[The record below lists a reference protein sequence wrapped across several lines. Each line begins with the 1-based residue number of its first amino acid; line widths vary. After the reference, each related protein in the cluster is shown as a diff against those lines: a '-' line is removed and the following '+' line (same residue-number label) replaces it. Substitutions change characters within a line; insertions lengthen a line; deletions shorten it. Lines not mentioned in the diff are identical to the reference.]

1 MKLKELYRSIA
12 CATLVAPA
20 LVAPTLVFAQNT
32 PEIEEVVV
40 TGSLIRGT
48 PVDAALPVEVYSQ
61 EDLKLS
67 GSPSALDFAKS
78 LSISGATSGES
89 YYFGGAGLTGSVSY
103 NLRGIGAD
111 KTLSLFNGRRVTQ
124 NTSVIPSIALSRTEI
139 LKDGAAVT
147 YGADA
152 TGGVVNFISRDSFE
166 GIEIQSNYKAIDGSE
181 GDYNFGIIGGISGD
195 QSDFIWAAQWEHRSR
210 LDADERPFTRLSYA
224 ENPAP
229 WSTLT
234 NLAGWL
240 PRGALP
246 AAQTYNP
253 ASSNGAGDWGNPVGG
268 IISDYTQESCEAV
281 GGTYVNTFSCA
292 YNYIPYYNLVSDNDI
307 YRLYGQFKTSVTESM
322 EFYLRAAY
330 SMVDTPYQ
338 YGSPSQPVIRGPA
351 IHGGATYQ
359 LYVPKSNPFVADFA
373 QRTGFANNPAYAVT
387 QGFTPVTYRAFAHGG
402 LDTFAEDGKY
412 STPSKIRNKFAHL
425 SSGFEGEFSN
435 GITYDLA
442 ATYNQSNLYADSP
455 DMMLYR
461 VQQALNGFGGPNCNV
476 PDLNPNR
483 FGTQN
488 DALAG
493 SAGCSW
499 YNPFASN
506 FASQP
511 VYGLAN
517 PSYIPGAEN
526 SDELIAWLF
535 NERATRDV
543 NWNLTFDAV
552 FSGETPIE
560 LPGGIV
566 GWAAGAQYR
575 TTENQETVN
584 DPLYNGSTPCQ
595 NPATDGQVPRNPND
609 PNYNGCTPDGPG
621 PFQFFGTNVPDFA
634 TQDQRS
640 VFGELSLPVFDSLN
654 LSAAVR
660 YEEFTGG
667 LDATVYK
674 VSGQYRVTDALSFR
688 GSYGTNYQAPGAD
701 VIPGEVANG
710 TASYTIAGGNWRG
723 SQTVTQSGINPEEA
737 TVWSVGSI
745 WQSEGLSAGS
755 DFRFIID
762 YFNIETENELGL
774 LASVN
779 QIASSVFS
787 ISPTGS
793 GAVPTNGT
801 ALANCS
807 HPLAGRVVFNGSC
820 VQGVTTAADFAQIR
834 TDFGNGPGQTTSG
847 FDVQTT
853 YGMPA
858 FRGDLTFSATAT
870 KIQEFKYSPTLL
882 DGFEVA
888 PAADRL
894 GFLNFA
900 TIANAVSEWR
910 GNLTANYAEG
920 NHNYRLSAQYIK
932 GVKDDRYFNDDGS
945 RVGDAA
951 LTPAGRQPG
960 TTTPFG
966 PSTYG
971 VFGED
976 WITVDFHYTLDL
988 LDWDATLTASVE
1000 NIADEMPPASRQ
1012 ELGYDP
1018 RIGNP
1023 LGRTFQLGLTKRF

>member
-1 MKLKELYRSIA
+1 MRLKELYRCIA
-12 CATLVAPA
+12 CVS
-20 LVAPTLVFAQNT
+20 LVAPTLAFAQQA

-166 GIEIQSNYKAIDGSE
+166 GVEIQSSYKAIDGSG
-181 GDYNFGIIGGISGD
+181 GDHSLGIIGGFSGD
-195 QSDFIWAAQWEHRSR
+195 QTDVIWAAQWDHRSR
-210 LDADERPFTRLSYA
+210 LDASDRSFTRLPYG

-246 AAQTYNP
+246 ASQTYNP

-268 IISDYTQESCEAV
+268 VISDYTQQSCEAV
-281 GGTYVNTFSCA
+281 GGTYVNSFSCA

-307 YRLYGQFKTSVTESM
+307 YRLYGQVKTAVTDSM
-322 EFYLRAAY
+322 DFYVRAAY
-330 SMVDTPYQ
+330 SMVDTPNQ

-373 QRTGFANNPAYAVT
+373 QRTGFANNPAYAIT
-387 QGFTPVTYRAFAHGG
+387 QGFTPITYRAFAHGG
-402 LDTFAEDGKY
+402 LDTFAEEGKY
-412 STPSKIRNKFAHL
+412 STPSKIRNKFAHIA
-425 SSGFEGEFSN
+425 SGFEGEFDN
-435 GITYDLA
+435 GITYDIA

-461 VQQALNGFGGPNCNV
+461 VQEALNGFGGENCNV
-476 PDLNPNR
+476 PDTNPNR

-488 DALAG
+488 AAMAG
-493 SAGCSW
+493 TAGCSW

-506 FASQP
+506 FTGQP
-511 VYGLAN
+511 VYGQTN
-517 PSYIPGAEN
+517 PNYIAGAEN
-526 SDELIAWLF
+526 PDELIRWMF
-535 NERATRDV
+535 NERAARDI

-552 FSGETPIE
+552 FSGETPID
-560 LPGGIV
+560 LPGGTM
-566 GWAAGAQYR
+566 GWALGTQFR
-575 TTENQETVN
+575 TTENSETVS
-584 DPLYNGSTPCQ
+584 DPLFNGSTPCQ
-595 NPATDGQVPRNPND
+595 NPATDGQVPRD
-609 PNYNGCTPDGPG
+609 PSDANYNGCTPDGPG
-621 PFQFFGTNVPDFA
+621 PFQFFGTNVPDYS
-634 TQDQRS
+634 TQDQTS
-640 VFGELSLPVFDSLN
+640 VFGELSMPLLDSVY

-660 YEEFTGG
+660 YEEFSGG
-667 LDATVYK
+667 LDSTVYK
-674 VSGQYRVTDALSFR
+674 VSGQWTATDNMSFR
-688 GSYGTNYQAPGAD
+688 GSYGTNYQAPGAGI
-701 VIPGEVANG
+701 IPGEVANG
-710 TASYTIAGGNWRG
+710 TNSYTIAAGNWRG
-723 SQTVTQSGINPEEA
+723 AQTVTQSGIQPEEA
-737 TVWSVGSI
+737 TVWSAGAI
-745 WQSEGLSAGS
+745 WQSEGFTAGS
-755 DFRFIID
+755 DFRFIVD

-774 LASVN
+774 LASAN
-779 QIASSVFS
+779 QIASAVFS
-787 ISPTGS
+787 IPPSGS
-793 GAVPTNGT
+793 GSVPTNGT
-801 ALANCS
+801 ALADCS

-820 VQGVTTAADFAQIR
+820 VQGVTTAADFAQVR
-834 TDFGNGPGQTTSG
+834 TDFGNGPGQLTAG
-847 FDVQTT
+847 FDIQTE
-853 YGMPA
+853 YNLPA
-858 FRGDLTFSATAT
+858 FSGDLSFRANAT
-870 KIQEFKYSPTLL
+870 KINKFRYTATVL
-882 DGFEVA
+882 DGYTID
-888 PAADRL
+888 PGADRL

-910 GNLTANYAEG
+910 GSLTANYMQG
-920 NHNYRLSAQYIK
+920 DQNYRLTAQYIK
-932 GVKDDRYFNDDGS
+932 GVKDDRYFNADGS

-951 LTPAGRQPG
+951 LTPNGRQPG

-966 PSTYG
+966 PSLYG
-971 VFGED
+971 VYGED
-976 WITVDFHYTLDL
+976 WISLDFHYTMDL
-988 LDWDATLTASVE
+988 VRWDATLNASVV
-1000 NIADEMPPASRQ
+1000 NIADEMPPESRQ

-1018 RIGNP
+1018 RIGSP
-1023 LGRTFQLGLTKRF
+1023 LGRTFEIGLTKRF

>member
-12 CATLVAPA
+12 CVTLVAP
-20 LVAPTLVFAQNT
+20 VMVFAQQA

-48 PVDAALPVEVYSQ
+48 PVDAALPVEVYTQ

-152 TGGVVNFISRDSFE
+152 TGGVVNFISRDSFDGVE
-166 GIEIQSNYKAIDGSE
+166 VQSSYKAIDGSD
-181 GDYNFGIIGGISGD
+181 GDYTLGIIGGLSGD

-210 LDADERPFTRLSYA
+210 LDAKERSFTDLPYGV
-224 ENPAP
+224 NPAP
-229 WSTLT
+229 WSNLT
-234 NLAGWL
+234 NLASWQ

-246 AAQTYNP
+246 AIPNNTA
-253 ASSNGAGDWGNPVGG
+253 NGEWGAPLTSPGVVVP
-268 IISDYTQESCEAV
+268 DFTQSSCEAV
-281 GGTYVNTFSCA
+281 GGVFSPAVGNTTCY

-307 YRLYGQFKTSVTESM
+307 YRLYTQFKTSVHDRM
-322 EFYLRAAY
+322 DFYVRAAY

-351 IHGGATYQ
+351 RAAGATHQ
-359 LYVPKSNPFVADFA
+359 LYVPMANPYVNDFVR
-373 QRTGFANNPAYAVT
+373 RTGWINNPAYAQT
-387 QGFTPVTYRAFAHGG
+387 AGFTPVTYRAFAHGG
-402 LDTFAEDGKY
+402 LDTFAESGKY

-425 SSGFEGEFSN
+425 SSGFDGEFSN
-435 GITYDLA
+435 GISYDIA

-455 DMMLYR
+455 DMILYR
-461 VQQALNGFGGPNCNV
+461 TQQALNGLGGPNCNAT
-476 PDLNPNR
+476 DLDPNR
-483 FGTQN
+483 FGIQN
-488 DALAG
+488 PAMAG
-493 SAGCSW
+493 TAGCMW

-517 PSYIPGAEN
+517 PSYVPGAEN
-526 SDELIAWLF
+526 SDELIAWMF
-535 NERATRDV
+535 NERATRSV

-552 FSGETPIE
+552 FSGETPIQ
-560 LPGGIV
+560 LPGGTV
-566 GWAAGAQYR
+566 GWALGAQYR
-575 TTENQETVN
+575 TTENQETVE

-595 NPATDGQVPRNPND
+595 NPASEGQVPRNPTD
-609 PNYNGCTPDGPG
+609 PLYNGCTPDGPG
-621 PFQFFGTNVPDFA
+621 PFQFFGTNVPDYT
-634 TQDQRS
+634 TQDQTS
-640 VFGELSLPVFDSLN
+640 VFGEVSVPLFDSLF

-674 VSGQYRVTDALSFR
+674 VSGQYTLTDNLSFR
-688 GSYGTNYQAPGAD
+688 GSYGTNYQAPGAG
-701 VIPGEVANG
+701 VVPGEVANG
-710 TASYTIAGGNWRG
+710 TNSFTIAGGNWRG
-723 SQTVTQSGINPEEA
+723 AQTVTQSGIQPEEA
-737 TVWSVGSI
+737 VVWSSGAI
-745 WQSEGLSAGS
+745 WQSEGFTAGS
-755 DFRFIID
+755 NFRFIVD

-774 LASVN
+774 LASAN
-779 QIASSVFS
+779 QIASAVFS

-793 GAVPTNGT
+793 ATIPTNGS

-807 HPLAGRVVFNGSC
+807 HPLAGRVVFNGTC
-820 VQGVTTAADFAQIR
+820 VQGVTNANDFAQVR
-834 TDFGNGPGQTTSG
+834 TDYGNGPGQTTAG
-847 FDVQTT
+847 FDVQTS
-853 YGMPA
+853 YSLPA

-870 KIQEFKYSPTLL
+870 KIQKFELTPTIL
-882 DGFEVA
+882 DGFQIA
-888 PAADRL
+888 PGASRL

-910 GNLTANYAEG
+910 GNFTTNYSEG
-920 NHNYRLSAQYIK
+920 DHNYRLTAQYVK
-932 GVKDDRYFNDDGS
+932 GVKDDRFFTAAGD

-960 TTTPFG
+960 TNTPFG

-976 WITVDFHYTLDL
+976 WISFDFHYTLDL
-988 LDWDATLTASVE
+988 PRWDATVNASVV

-1012 ELGYDP
+1012 EMGYDP
-1018 RIGNP
+1018 RIGSP
-1023 LGRTFQLGLTKRF
+1023 LGRTFEVGLTKRF

>member
-1 MKLKELYRSIA
+1 MKLKELYRCIA
-12 CATLVAPA
+12 CAS
-20 LVAPTLVFAQNT
+20 LVAPTLVFAQQGSE

-61 EDLKLS
+61 DDLALS

-78 LSISGATSGES
+78 LSISGATTGES
-89 YYFGGAGLTGSVSY
+89 YYFGGAGLTGSVQY
-103 NLRGIGAD
+103 NLRGIGSD

-124 NTSVIPSIALSRTEI
+124 NTSVIPSIALQRTEI

-166 GIEIQSNYKAIDGSE
+166 GIEIQSSYKAIDGSD
-181 GDYNFGIIGGISGD
+181 GDWNVGIVGGFSGD
-195 QSDFIWAAQWEHRSR
+195 VTDVVWAASWDHRS
-210 LDADERPFTRLSYA
+210 LLNADERPFTDLPYGV
-224 ENPAP
+224 NPAP

-246 AAQTYNP
+246 ATQTYNP

-268 IISDYTQESCEAV
+268 VISDFTQSSCEAV
-281 GGTYVNTFSCA
+281 GGVYVNSFTCA
-292 YNYIPYYNLVSDNDI
+292 YNYIPYYNVVSENDI
-307 YRLYGQFKTSVTESM
+307 YRLFGQVTTQVTDSM
-322 EFYLRAAY
+322 EFYARAAY
-330 SMVDTPYQ
+330 SMVDTPAQ

-359 LYVPKSNPFVADFA
+359 LYVPKNNPFVQDFA
-373 QRTGFANNPAYAVT
+373 TRTGFINNPAWAVT
-387 QGFTPVTYRAFAHGG
+387 QGFTPITYRAFAHGG

-412 STPSKIRNKFAHL
+412 STPSKIRNKFTHL
-425 SSGFEGEFSN
+425 VAGFEGEFDN
-435 GITYDLA
+435 GITYDIA
-442 ATYNQSNLYADSP
+442 TTYNQSNLYADSP
-455 DMMLYR
+455 DMMLYN
-461 VQQALNGFGGPNCNV
+461 VQEALNGFGGPNCNV

-488 DALAG
+488 PALAG

-506 FASQP
+506 FAQQP

-517 PSYIPGAEN
+517 PSYVPGAEN
-526 SDELIAWLF
+526 PDELIEWMF
-535 NERATRDV
+535 NPRATRDV

-552 FSGETPIE
+552 FSGETPLE

-566 GWAAGAQYR
+566 GWAAGAQFR
-575 TTENQETVN
+575 TTENQEIVT
-584 DPLYNGSTPCQ
+584 DPLYNGSRPCQ
-595 NPATDGQVPRNPND
+595 NPATDGQVPRD
-609 PNYNGCTPDGPG
+609 PSDPLYNGCTPDEPG
-621 PFQFFGTNVPDFA
+621 PFQFFSTNPADFS
-634 TQDQRS
+634 TQDQTS
-640 VFGELSLPVFDSLN
+640 VFGELSLPVLDNVF
-654 LSAAVR
+654 LSAAAR
-660 YEEFTGG
+660 YEEFSGG
-667 LDATVYK
+667 LDSTVYK
-674 VSGQYRVTDALSFR
+674 VSGQWNITDNMSVR

-701 VIPGEVANG
+701 IIPGEFASG
-710 TASYTIAGGNWRG
+710 TASYTVAGGNWRG
-723 SQTVTQSGINPEEA
+723 AQTVTRSDIVPEEA
-737 TVWSVGSI
+737 TVWSSGFI
-745 WQSEGLSAGS
+745 WQSEGFTAGS

-793 GAVPTNGT
+793 GAVPTNGS
-801 ALANCS
+801 ALADCS
-807 HPLAGRVVFNGSC
+807 HPLVGRVTFNGQC
-820 VQGVTTAADFAQIR
+820 VQGVTTAADFSEIR
-834 TDFGNGPGQTTSG
+834 TDFGNGPGQLTAG
-847 FDVQTT
+847 FDIQTT
-853 YGMPA
+853 YGFPA
-858 FRGDLTFSATAT
+858 FSGDVTLSATAT
-870 KIQEFKYSPTLL
+870 KINKFQYTETTL
-882 DGFEVA
+882 DGFQIE
-888 PAADRL
+888 PGADRL

-910 GNLTANYAEG
+910 GNLTANYAQG
-920 NHNYRLSAQYIK
+920 DHNFRLQALYIK
-932 GVKDDRYFNDDGS
+932 GVKDDRYFNADGT

-951 LTPAGRQPG
+951 LTPSGRQIGSTDPY
-960 TTTPFG
+960 G
-966 PSTYG
+966 PSLYG

-976 WITVDFHYTLDL
+976 WVSVDFHYTLDL
-988 LDWDATLTASVE
+988 LDWDATLSASIE

-1023 LGRTFQLGLTKRF
+1023 LGRTFQVGVTKRF

>member
-1 MKLKELYRSIA
+1 MKLKELYRCIA
-12 CATLVAPA
+12 CAS
-20 LVAPTLVFAQNT
+20 LVAPTLVFAQQT

-103 NLRGIGAD
+103 NLRGIGSD

-124 NTSVIPSIALSRTEI
+124 NTSVIPSIALARTEI

-152 TGGVVNFISRDSFE
+152 TGGVVNFISRDNFDGVE
-166 GIEIQSNYKAIDGSE
+166 VQSSYKAIDGSA
-181 GDYNFGIIGGISGD
+181 GDYSLGIIGGFGGD
-195 QSDFIWAAQWEHRSR
+195 QTDVVWAAQWEHRSR
-210 LDADERPFTRLSYA
+210 LDATDRSFTDQPYWV
-224 ENPAP
+224 NPAP

-246 AAQTYNP
+246 ATQTYNP
-253 ASSNGAGDWGNPVGG
+253 ASSTANGDWGAPTGG
-268 IISDYTQESCEAV
+268 VISDFTQSSCEAV
-281 GGTYVNTFSCA
+281 GGIYVNNFSCA
-292 YNYIPYYNLVSDNDI
+292 YNYIPYYNVVSDNDI
-307 YRLYGQFKTSVTESM
+307 YRLYGQVKTEISDTMS
-322 EFYLRAAY
+322 FYARAAY

-359 LYVPKSNPFVADFA
+359 LYVPRTNPHVAAFA
-373 QRTGFANNPAYAVT
+373 QRTGFASNPAYAVT

-402 LDTFAEDGKY
+402 LATFAEDGKF

-435 GITYDLA
+435 GISYDIA

-461 VQQALNGFGGPNCNV
+461 VQEALNGFGGPNCNV

-488 DALAG
+488 PAMAG
-493 SAGCSW
+493 SAGCMW

-506 FASQP
+506 FAGQP
-511 VYGLAN
+511 VLGLAN
-517 PSYIPGAEN
+517 PSYIAGSEN
-526 SDELIAWLF
+526 PDELVEWLF
-535 NERATRDV
+535 NPRAARDL
-543 NWNLTFDAV
+543 NYNLTFDAV
-552 FSGETPIE
+552 FSGETPLE
-560 LPGGIV
+560 LPGGTV
-566 GWAAGAQYR
+566 GWALGAQWR
-575 TTENQETVN
+575 TTENTEQVS
-584 DPLYNGSTPCQ
+584 DPLFNGSTQCQ
-595 NPATDGQVPRNPND
+595 NPADEGQVPRSPTD
-609 PNYNGCTPDGPG
+609 PLYNGCTPDAPG
-621 PFQFFGTNVPDFA
+621 PFQFFATNVPDRS
-634 TQDQRS
+634 TQDQTS
-640 VFGELSLPVFDSLN
+640 VFGELSLPLLDNVY
-654 LSAAVR
+654 LSAAAR
-660 YEEFTGG
+660 YEEFSIG

-674 VSGQYRVTDALSFR
+674 VSGQWTLTDNFSLR

-701 VIPGEVANG
+701 IIPGEVTNG
-710 TASYTIAGGNWRG
+710 TNSYTIAAGNWRG
-723 SQTVTQSGINPEEA
+723 AQTVTQAGIDPETA
-737 TVWSVGSI
+737 TVWSSGAI
-745 WQSEGLSAGS
+745 WQSAGFSA
-755 DFRFIID
+755 DHNFRFIVD
-762 YFNIETENELGL
+762 YFNIETEDELGL
-774 LASVN
+774 LASAN
-779 QIASSVFS
+779 QIATSVFS

-793 GAVPTNGT
+793 ATVPTNGT

-807 HPLAGRVVFNGSC
+807 HPLANRVVFNGAC
-820 VQGVTTAADFAQIR
+820 VQGVTTANDFAQIR
-834 TDFGNGPGQTTSG
+834 TDFGNGPGQITAG
-847 FDVQTT
+847 FDIQST
-853 YGMPA
+853 YSMPA
-858 FRGDLTFSATAT
+858 FRGDLTFGLTAT
-870 KIQEFKYSPTLL
+870 KINKFRYTETVL
-882 DGFEVA
+882 DGYTITGA
-888 PAADRL
+888 DDRL

-920 NHNYRLSAQYIK
+920 DHNIRLQAMYIK
-932 GVKDDRYFNDDGS
+932 GVKDDRFFNADGS

-951 LTPAGRQPG
+951 LTPNGRQPG

-966 PSTYG
+966 PSLYG
-971 VFGED
+971 VYGDD
-976 WITVDFHYTLDL
+976 WISLDLHYTYDL
-988 LDWDATLTASVE
+988 VRWNATLTASID
-1000 NIADEMPPASRQ
+1000 NLADEMPPESRQ
-1012 ELGYDP
+1012 EMGYDP

-1023 LGRTFQLGLTKRF
+1023 LGRTFQLAVTKRF

>member
-1 MKLKELYRSIA
+1 MRLKELYRCIA
-12 CATLVAPA
+12 CVS
-20 LVAPTLVFAQNT
+20 LVAPTLAFAQQA

-124 NTSVIPSIALSRTEI
+124 NTSVIPSIALARTEI

-152 TGGVVNFISRDSFE
+152 TGGVVNFISRDSFD
-166 GIEIQSNYKAIDGSE
+166 GVEIQSSYKAIDGSG
-181 GDYNFGIIGGISGD
+181 GDHTLGIIGGFGGD
-195 QSDFIWAAQWEHRSR
+195 QTDVVWAAQWEHRSR
-210 LDADERPFTRLSYA
+210 LDASDRSFTRLPYS

-246 AAQTYNP
+246 DAQTYNP

-268 IISDYTQESCEAV
+268 VISDYTQESCEAV

-307 YRLYGQFKTSVTESM
+307 YRLYGQVKTAVTDSM
-322 EFYLRAAY
+322 DFYVRAAY

-387 QGFTPVTYRAFAHGG
+387 QGFTPITYRAFAHGG
-402 LDTFAEDGKY
+402 LDTFAEEGKY
-412 STPSKIRNKFAHL
+412 STPSKIRNKFAHIA
-425 SSGFEGEFSN
+425 SGFEGEFDN
-435 GITYDLA
+435 GITYDIA

-461 VQQALNGFGGPNCNV
+461 VQEALNGFGGENCNV
-476 PDLNPNR
+476 PDTNPNR

-488 DALAG
+488 AALAG

-506 FASQP
+506 FAGQP
-511 VYGLAN
+511 VYGQTN
-517 PSYIPGAEN
+517 PSHVPGAEN
-526 SDELIAWLF
+526 SDELIRWLF
-535 NERATRDV
+535 NERAARDI

-552 FSGETPIE
+552 FSGETPID
-560 LPGGIV
+560 LPGGRM
-566 GWAAGAQYR
+566 GWALGTQFR
-575 TTENQETVN
+575 TTENSETVS
-584 DPLYNGSTPCQ
+584 DPLFNGSTPCQ
-595 NPATDGQVPRNPND
+595 NPATDGQVPRD
-609 PNYNGCTPDGPG
+609 PADANYNGCTPDGPG
-621 PFQFFGTNVPDFA
+621 PFQFFGTNVPDYS
-634 TQDQRS
+634 TQDQTS
-640 VFGELSLPVFDSLN
+640 VFGELSMPLLDSVY

-660 YEEFTGG
+660 YEEFSGG
-667 LDATVYK
+667 LDSTVYK
-674 VSGQYRVTDALSFR
+674 VSGQWTATDNLSFR

-701 VIPGEVANG
+701 VLPGEVANG
-710 TASYTIAGGNWRG
+710 TNSYTIAAGNWRG
-723 SQTVTQSGINPEEA
+723 AQTVTQSGIEPEEA
-737 TVWSVGSI
+737 TVWSAGAI
-745 WQSEGLSAGS
+745 WQSEGFTAGS
-755 DFRFIID
+755 DFRFIVD

-774 LASVN
+774 LASAN
-779 QIASSVFS
+779 QIASAVFS
-787 ISPTGS
+787 IPPSGS

-801 ALANCS
+801 ALADCS

-820 VQGVTTAADFAQIR
+820 VQGVTSAADFAQVR
-834 TDFGNGPGQTTSG
+834 TDFGNGPGQLTAG
-847 FDVQTT
+847 FDIQTV
-853 YGMPA
+853 YNLPA
-858 FRGDLTFSATAT
+858 FSGDLSFSANAT
-870 KIQEFKYSPTLL
+870 KINKFRYTATVL
-882 DGFEVA
+882 DGYTID
-888 PAADRL
+888 PGADRL

-910 GNLTANYAEG
+910 GSLTANYMQG
-920 NHNYRLSAQYIK
+920 DQNYRLTAQYIK
-932 GVKDDRYFNDDGS
+932 GVKDDRYFNADGS

-951 LTPAGRQPG
+951 LTPNGRQPG
-960 TTTPFG
+960 TTNPFG
-966 PSTYG
+966 PSLYG
-971 VFGED
+971 VYGED
-976 WITVDFHYTLDL
+976 WISVDFHYTMDL
-988 LDWDATLTASVE
+988 VRWDATLNASVV
-1000 NIADEMPPASRQ
+1000 NIADEMPPESRQ

-1018 RIGNP
+1018 RIGSP
-1023 LGRTFQLGLTKRF
+1023 LGRTFEIGLTKRF